1 MLVTTVVA
9 GGIAILRPFTAAS
22 RPFLR
27 DIIFYMV
34 AVYLTFN
41 ALYFGR
47 VTLAWAL
54 SKQPQE
60 GPGRVT
66 PGLMEWEAQGARR
79 GGHQGT
85 ESGLLWFQVT
95 NPTRASLSKSKTHGS
110 DNRKG
115 RVQQEGCSG
124 LSQLQ
129 ILASSRAGM
138 PTGHRGPS
146 SIHTPFGWFRWCGW
160 RDPEEASRDTE
171 MCRHPG
177 TRRSGGRS
185 PPCLLPQ
192 PEVAKNGVPGAS

>member
-66 PGLMEWEAQGARR
+66 PGLTEWEAQGDRR
-79 GGHQGT
+79 GGLQGT

-115 RVQQEGCSG
+115 RGTAGGVFG
-124 LSQLQ
+124 LVTTANFSEQ
-129 ILASSRAGM
+129 
-138 PTGHRGPS
+138 
-146 SIHTPFGWFRWCGW
+146 
-160 RDPEEASRDTE
+160 
-171 MCRHPG
+171 
-177 TRRSGGRS
+177 
-185 PPCLLPQ
+185 
-192 PEVAKNGVPGAS
+192 

>member
-1 MLVTTVVA
+1 MGGAAGGGAERAELGVLSPGAGVLVTTVVA

-66 PGLMEWEAQGARR
+66 PGLTEWEAQGDRR
-79 GGHQGT
+79 GGLQGT
-85 ESGLLWFQVT
+85 ESGLLKFQVT
-95 NPTRASLSKSKTHGS
+95 ET
-110 DNRKG
+110 
-115 RVQQEGCSG
+115 
-124 LSQLQ
+124 
-129 ILASSRAGM
+129 
-138 PTGHRGPS
+138 
-146 SIHTPFGWFRWCGW
+146 
-160 RDPEEASRDTE
+160 
-171 MCRHPG
+171 
-177 TRRSGGRS
+177 
-185 PPCLLPQ
+185 LLEP
-192 PEVAKNGVPGAS
+192 A